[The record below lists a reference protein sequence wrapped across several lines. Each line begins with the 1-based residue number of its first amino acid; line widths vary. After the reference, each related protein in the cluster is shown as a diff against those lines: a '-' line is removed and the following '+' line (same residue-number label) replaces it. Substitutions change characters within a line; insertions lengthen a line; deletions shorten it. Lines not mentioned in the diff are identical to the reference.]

1 MQCVPVTVEQICL
14 TLQRLKHLVL
24 TLTTEKRYA
33 LATFQRPDGDFGLV
47 EIPRQYPIVVGDA
60 THLAERALG
69 FGVQLVGVD
78 NVGNLRMVNCAVSPN
93 RSRTVQ

>member
-1 MQCVPVTVEQICL
+1 MQCVPVTVEQIRL
-14 TLQRLKHLVL
+14 TLKQFK
-24 TLTTEKRYA
+24 LTTDKRYA

-47 EIPRQYPIVVGDA
+47 EIPRQHLIVVGDA

-69 FGVQLVGVD
+69 FGVQLVGVG